1 MPQKKNDGQNL
12 KGALTYLLGFLSG
25 IYFLLTEK
33 ENDFIRFHAMQ
44 STIVFGALFIANF
57 IPIVGFFTIP
67 VGLILWVLLMYKAY
81 SGEKYKL
88 PYIGDF
94 AETQLTK

>member
-1 MPQKKNDGQNL
+1 MPQKKNEDQNL
-12 KGALTYLLGFLSG
+12 KGALAYLLGFLSG

-44 STIVFGALFIANF
+44 STIVFGCLFIANF
-57 IPIVGFFTIP
+57 VPFIGIFTVP
-67 VGLILWVLLMYKAY
+67 VGLILWVFLMYKAY
-81 SGEKYKL
+81 GGEKYKL
-88 PYIGDF
+88 PYVGDF